1 MEEVWRGY
9 SVRRGSEGTEQL
21 PLGAALPRGWGF
33 VPAGSCARGG
43 PQARGGSGQLWQHT
57 YTLFTR
63 PREVLLGLEYGQQ
76 VVLCLRLSL
85 VLLEKQ
91 NCRDSVWVVPCKS
104 QTVCDLHAEKQFTIL
119 FLCMFCVLETVKPL
133 SCSDRRLAYLQRE
146 RNCRWFSNRLVDAKS

>member
-9 SVRRGSEGTEQL
+9 SVRRGSEGPEQL

-33 VPAGSCARGG
+33 VPAGPRARGG
-43 PQARGGSGQLWQHT
+43 TRQLWQHA

-91 NCRDSVWVVPCKS
+91 NCRDSVCVVPCKS
-104 QTVCDLHAEKQFTIL
+104 QTVRGLHAEKQFTIL
-119 FLCMFCVLETVKPL
+119 FLCMVCVLETVKPL

-146 RNCRWFSNRLVDAKS
+146 RNCRWFSNKLADAKS